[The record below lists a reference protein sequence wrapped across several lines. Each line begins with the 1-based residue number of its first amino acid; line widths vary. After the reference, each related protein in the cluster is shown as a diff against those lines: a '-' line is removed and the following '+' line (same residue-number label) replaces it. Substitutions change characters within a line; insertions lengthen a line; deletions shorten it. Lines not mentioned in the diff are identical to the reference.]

1 MEQTTEIAEINE
13 TLVTTETT
21 EIHVTTE
28 TPETTETHIICPY
41 CNKEQ
46 ITLISVIVCEAD
58 NLKWYKCSVTKNC
71 KLFQIKNI

>member
-1 MEQTTEIAEINE
+1 MEQTTVTSETSEINE
-13 TLVTTETT
+13 TP
-21 EIHVTTE
+21 E
-28 TPETTETHIICPY
+28 TPETPEIKVICPY

>member
-1 MEQTTEIAEINE
+1 MEQTTVTSETSEINE
-13 TLVTTETT
+13 TP
-21 EIHVTTE
+21 E
-28 TPETTETHIICPY
+28 TPEIKVICPY